1 LTALI
6 GEQKVP
12 RGRWLG
18 MELASTG
25 VGFPPANVPQ
35 KNQGPPKFCFTSEKT
50 PLSLGPTLTRFDDQT
65 VSQPPTRK
73 TFLAQL
79 LGLFAVVGLAPK
91 LPAKLVPAAGAPV
104 LPPAPF
110 AIRPEARAVA
120 REV

>member
-1 LTALI
+1 
-6 GEQKVP
+6 
-12 RGRWLG
+12 
-18 MELASTG
+18 MELAAVG
-25 VGFPPANVPQ
+25 EGFPPANVPQ
-35 KNQGPPKFCFTSEKT
+35 KTKGLSKFCFTTEMA
-50 PLSLGPTLTRFDDQT
+50 PLSLAPTLTGFDDPP